1 MGFRGFGVAF
11 SLPLYFLLA
20 SRRIFLAYA
29 AGKIRVAD
37 SQKYKVASGPTGV
50 RSESMPGRIWVAD
63 SRESEVASSS
73 TMGLGN
79 K

>member
-1 MGFRGFGVAF
+1 MFRGSVQFAF
-11 SLPLYFLLA
+11 SLPLYFFLA
-20 SRRIFLAYA
+20 SRRIFL
-29 AGKIRVAD
+29 GKIRVAD